1 MQTFL
6 QLVAQDLYK
15 KIGNDLS
22 RVAIVFPNKR
32 ASLFFNEHL
41 AAQSDRPLWSPA
53 YVSISELFRQLS
65 PWKLGDPIRLVCELY
80 KVFREETH
88 SEETLDDF
96 YFWGELLISDFDDVD
111 KNLVDADRLFSNLQ
125 DLKNIMDDY
134 DFLDSEQEEA
144 IRQFFQNFS
153 IERRTQ
159 LKEKFISL
167 WDKLGDIYHGYR
179 DNLAELGIAYEGM
192 MYRYVMEELQP
203 EKLKDEEFIQ
213 ALREWKADLQI
224 VVAFRMLP
232 EVVWNMPRLGT
243 FNLHAS
249 LLPQYR
255 GAAPINWAVI
265 NGDTETGITTFF
277 LKHEID
283 TGEVIQ
289 QVHVPIADTDN
300 VEVVHDKL
308 MVLGGKLVLETVDA
322 ILNGTVKPIPQEE
335 MAVVG
340 ELRPAPKIFKE
351 TCRIDWNQ
359 PVKKIYD
366 FIRGL
371 SPYPAA
377 WSELITSE
385 EGAAVVVKIFESEKI
400 YESHQ
405 LATGT
410 IVTDGKK
417 FMKVAVPDGF
427 VSILSLQLP
436 GKKRLKIDELLRGYH
451 LEDGCLMK

>member
-1 MQTFL
+1 MQIKVDKSKKIMKKEDLRIVYMGTPDFAVEAL
-6 QLVAQDLYK
+6 RQLVEGGYNVVGVITMPDKPAGRGH
-15 KIGNDLS
+15 KIQYSPVKQYALEQNL
-22 RVAIVFPNKR
+22 
-32 ASLFFNEHL
+32 
-41 AAQSDRPLWSPA
+41 PL
-53 YVSISELFRQLS
+53 
-65 PWKLGDPIRLVCELY
+65 
-80 KVFREETH
+80 
-88 SEETLDDF
+88 
-96 YFWGELLISDFDDVD
+96 
-111 KNLVDADRLFSNLQ
+111 
-125 DLKNIMDDY
+125 
-134 DFLDSEQEEA
+134 
-144 IRQFFQNFS
+144 
-153 IERRTQ
+153 
-159 LKEKFISL
+159 
-167 WDKLGDIYHGYR
+167 
-179 DNLAELGIAYEGM
+179 
-192 MYRYVMEELQP
+192 LQP
-203 EKLKDEEFIQ
+203 EKLKDEAFVE

-289 QVHVPIADTDN
+289 QVRVPIADTDN

-308 MVLGGKLVLETVDA
+308 MVLGGKLVVETVDA

-340 ELRPAPKIFKE
+340 ELCSAPKIFKD

-359 PVKKIYD
+359 PVKKVYD

-377 WSELITSE
+377 WSELTTSE
-385 EGAAVVVKIFESEKI
+385 GETIVVKVFETEKI
-400 YESHQ
+400 IESHQ
-405 LATGT
+405 LPVGM
-410 IVTDGKK
+410 IVSDGKK
-417 FMKVAVPDGF
+417 YIKVAVPDGF
-427 VSILSLQLP
+427 VSVLSLQFP
-436 GKKRLKIDELLRGYH
+436 GKKRLKTDELLRGYR
-451 LEDGCLMK
+451 LADGCKMK

>member
-1 MQTFL
+1 MKKENLRIVYMGTPDFAVEAL
-6 QLVAQDLYK
+6 RQLVEGGYNVVGVITMPDKPAGRGH
-15 KIGNDLS
+15 KIQYSPVKQYALEQNL
-22 RVAIVFPNKR
+22 
-32 ASLFFNEHL
+32 
-41 AAQSDRPLWSPA
+41 PL
-53 YVSISELFRQLS
+53 
-65 PWKLGDPIRLVCELY
+65 
-80 KVFREETH
+80 
-88 SEETLDDF
+88 
-96 YFWGELLISDFDDVD
+96 
-111 KNLVDADRLFSNLQ
+111 
-125 DLKNIMDDY
+125 
-134 DFLDSEQEEA
+134 
-144 IRQFFQNFS
+144 
-153 IERRTQ
+153 
-159 LKEKFISL
+159 
-167 WDKLGDIYHGYR
+167 
-179 DNLAELGIAYEGM
+179 
-192 MYRYVMEELQP
+192 LQP
-203 EKLKDEEFIQ
+203 EKLKDEAFVE

-289 QVHVPIADTDN
+289 QVRVPIADTDN
-300 VEVVHDKL
+300 VEVVHDNL
-308 MVLGGKLVLETVDA
+308 MMLGGKLVLETVDA

-377 WSELITSE
+377 WSELIASE
-385 EGAAVVVKIFESEKI
+385 KESVVVKIFEVEKI
-400 YESHQ
+400 VKKNDKRCRNSRGRFCKVGSIE
-405 LATGT
+405 
-410 IVTDGKK
+410 TDGKK
-417 FMKVAVPDGF
+417 YIKVSVPGGF

-451 LEDGCLMK
+451 LEDGCKMK